1 MLPDDPDSQ
10 ARLFYLMLLG
20 IPIAFWVFRDYAGSL
35 GQAAQHAMI
44 WGLIFVGVIIAFG
57 FKDVLMASLFDK
69 EPQMISED
77 TIVLTRDRSGQ
88 FLANVEINGTD
99 IEFLVDTGASDLVLS
114 QADARAAGVDMERLN
129 FFIRSMTANGEVK
142 SAPVRLDTVAM
153 AKFVDTD
160 VPARVNG
167 GALDISLLGMTYL
180 DRFRSLRV
188 EGDKMYLSR

>member
-20 IPIAFWVFRDYAGSL
+20 IPILFWVFRDYAGRL

-57 FKDVLMASLFDK
+57 FKDVLVASLYDG

-88 FLANVEINGTD
+88 FYANVEVNGTD
-99 IEFLVDTGASDLVLS
+99 IAFLVDTGASDLVLS
-114 QADARAAGVDMERLN
+114 RQDARAAGVDMEGLN
-129 FFIRSMTANGEVK
+129 FFMTAMTANGEVK
-142 SAPVRLDTVAM
+142 SAPVRLDTVAL
-153 AKFVDTD
+153 ADFVDTD

-167 GALDISLLGMTYL
+167 GELDISLLGMTYL
-180 DRFRSLRV
+180 DRFRSFRV
-188 EGDKMYLSR
+188 EGEKMYLSR

>member
-10 ARLFYLMLLG
+10 ARMFYLLLLG
-20 IPIAFWVFRDYAGSL
+20 GAVAVWVFRDYAGRL
-35 GQAAQHAMI
+35 GQAAQHAAI

-57 FKDVLMASLFDK
+57 FKDTLIASLYDN
-69 EPQMISED
+69 EPQMLTEN
-77 TIVLTRDRSGQ
+77 TVVLSRDRSGQ
-88 FLANVEINGTD
+88 FLANVEINGRE

-114 QADARAAGVDMERLN
+114 QADAEAAGIEMDQLN

-142 SAPVRLDTVAM
+142 SAPVRLETVAL
-153 AKFVDTD
+153 AKFLDTD

-167 GALDISLLGMTYL
+167 GELGISLLGMTYL
-180 DRFRSLRV
+180 DRFSSYRV

>member
-10 ARLFYLMLLG
+10 ARLFYLVLLG
-20 IPIAFWVFRDYAGSL
+20 GAVAVWVLKDYAGRL

-57 FKDVLMASLFDK
+57 FKDVLIASLYDN
-69 EPQMISED
+69 EPQMLSAD
-77 TIVLTRDRSGQ
+77 TVVLNRDRSGQ
-88 FLANVEINGTD
+88 FLANVEVNGRN

-114 QADARAAGVDMERLN
+114 QADARAAGIDMENLN

-142 SAPVRLDTVAM
+142 SAPVRLDTVAL
-153 AKFVDTD
+153 ANFVDTD

-167 GALDISLLGMTYL
+167 GELDISLLGMTYL
-180 DRFRSLRV
+180 DRFRSYRV

>member
-20 IPIAFWVFRDYAGSL
+20 IPIAFWVFRDYAGRL

-114 QADARAAGVDMERLN
+114 QADARAAGVNMERLD
-129 FFIRSMTANGEVK
+129 FFITSMTANGEVK